1 MFSEH
6 PKSGSEASIHEAFD
20 LSEFRTASRSNVCK
34 VHITFLW
41 NMIIFTTYFTTFAF
55 ILTPIKRF
63 LNWLFI
69 GNYNTFLIAGQYN
82 GGVVLSEILN

>member
-1 MFSEH
+1 
-6 PKSGSEASIHEAFD
+6 
-20 LSEFRTASRSNVCK
+20 
-34 VHITFLW
+34 
-41 NMIIFTTYFTTFAF
+41 MIIFTTYFTTFAF

-82 GGVVLSEILN
+82 GGVVLSEILNWFVQRIVELDAVNLCV